1 MRANASSPLLPFVVC
16 KKELMVY
23 VQKCIMHMHAHIS
36 ITIMSSINFLRIIIY
51 CRNQLHT
58 SFNTI
63 YSAYVFAFSVQ
74 QVGFQEMVSPLWYW
88 WDNHFAQS
96 PGTQVQLHQQ
106 MDLQKCY
113 CKSRNHAFRL
123 TPVAIFVNM
132 VSFQAIQYISLVP
145 RLSLCVNKN

>member
-1 MRANASSPLLPFVVC
+1 
-16 KKELMVY
+16 MVY
-23 VQKCIMHMHAHIS
+23 VQKSIMHMHAHIS

-74 QVGFQEMVSPLWYW
+74 QVVFQEMVSPLWYW